1 MWSARII
8 LILLLFCSRVAAF
21 DVLNIS
27 TITDRNGL
35 SQNTIRCMM
44 QDSHGFMW
52 MGTINGLNRY
62 NGKDFVVIQPGI
74 ATSQS
79 SPDSRIR
86 SITEDKHG
94 YIWIRTFSNT
104 LFCYDMK
111 LEKIVDYDPQN
122 TTKIFSQIMVT
133 SNGDVWMWGDKGCC
147 RVSHID
153 GELVSWRPTEKKL
166 RDKSVTFIFED
177 SDRRVWIGADKELF
191 MVAHDKVNTML
202 EGTTFWGAQEL
213 DDLYFIA
220 GDRILIF
227 DNLRKYFLPAI
238 LFVPTQ
244 TEPARHARSCVLND
258 GLVMIATNERMFVFD
273 TINKT
278 WVSPERFFQGTSPRN
293 ANFYIDNKGHIWV
306 YNMSGVLW
314 RHHTDNTFEPLT
326 LIPADVLSLI
336 NQERFQIYHDSRDII
351 WITTFGN
358 GLFAVDENTG
368 KKCHYTADKDL
379 STNYLLCI
387 TEDTS
392 GEVWVGTELGGVNK
406 ISLTNYP
413 FDIFYPTPGGNDD
426 RDNAVRLIYQ
436 DVEGRYWFGT
446 RDGNLQVCDST
457 LHQLYKH
464 RITGGLP
471 FTIAEDTLGY
481 KWLGTKGGGLL
492 ILSPQGDRIIKEYTL
507 NDQTRQSSSSNNI
520 FTIMRDS
527 KNRMWLATFGGGLHL
542 AEGSREQLRFKQFSF
557 DNRHQNMMRSIIQDK
572 TGIVWIGTNDGVIV
586 FDPDGLIED
595 QQNFKVLHLYAE
607 DQQSL
612 GHNEVKVVFEDS
624 KGRIWLG
631 ATGGGLNLLVKGESL
646 EQSTFEHYGADDG
659 LSNETIQA
667 ILEDEEGFIWVSTES
682 GISKFNLNTKRFE
695 NFIFSNNRHAAI
707 FNELSCWKKK
717 NGELM
722 FGSYNGVYTFNPSG
736 ITFDTYAP
744 KVAITGFLING
755 NPVTPESLDSP
766 LTESIINT
774 RKVVLAYNQNSFNLE
789 CTMLNFHAP
798 ELNQYIYYLDGYESN
813 WNRSSRN
820 NVAAYRNVPPGK
832 YLFKVKGCNSFGV
845 WSDQETTLEII
856 ILPPWWES
864 TEAILLYIVLGIIII
879 YFTSRL
885 VLKMHRLNMA
895 VEVEK
900 QLTEYKLRFFTNISH
915 EFRTPLTIIRGAIE
929 DLVNQKDLPS
939 SVSKQLSL
947 LSKSSG
953 RLLRLVDQL
962 LEFRRLQN
970 NKMELKLERTDT
982 KRFFYDIYLTFKDM
996 AARKQIEYLFESNKP
1011 VQTMLLD
1018 RSKMDKIA
1026 YNLLSNAFK
1035 NTPVGGKIVMKLDFS
1050 VVNDTFTMSVS
1061 DNGPGVS
1068 VDKQKMLFV
1077 RFEQIH
1083 YASEG
1088 TGVGLHLTAELAKV
1102 HKGQVTYVDSLLG
1115 GACFSLTIPMSDENY
1130 DPADIIETIKEDKEI
1145 AMTELTTDI
1154 SISEERAAEILGTS
1168 VNKPFKEYKV
1178 MVIDD
1183 DDDVRNLIEAQL
1195 GKYFTVSTA
1204 SNGVEGLEKLI
1215 GEQPDIVVCDVMMP
1229 EMDGLEFTKRLKANF
1244 NISHIPVILL
1254 TAYSSEEHQLKG
1266 IQAGADSYI
1275 TKPFS
1280 MKYLLARIVKL
1291 VEQREKLQRKFATEP
1306 GTLQPLISATDRDKA
1321 FLDKVNAIVEKNMGD
1336 AEFKLES
1343 YTSALNIGRTT
1354 FYNKLR
1360 GIVGC
1365 SPNEYVRV
1373 LRMKKAAELLLTTE
1387 MNVSEIGFQVGIN
1400 DPFYFSKCFKNSFS
1414 KSPSQYRK
1422 SAGKVDTE
1430 ENMNGELS

>member
-1 MWSARII
+1 MWKVRIA
-8 LILLLFCSRVAAF
+8 LILLFFCSRIAAF

-44 QDSHGFMW
+44 QDSRGFMW

-62 NGKDFVVIQPGI
+62 NGKEFVVIQPKI
-74 ATSQS
+74 TTAQLLT
-79 SPDSRIR
+79 DSRIR
-86 SITEDKHG
+86 SIAEDKDG
-94 YIWIRTFSNT
+94 YIWIRTFSNV
-104 LFCYDMK
+104 LFCYDTK
-111 LEKIVDYDPQN
+111 LEKMIDYDSEN
-122 TTKIFSQIMVT
+122 ISKIFSQMMVE
-133 SNGDVWMWGDKGCC
+133 SNGDVWLWGDKGCC
-147 RVSHID
+147 RVRHVNGKLD
-153 GELVSWRPTEKKL
+153 VWRPSKKKL
-166 RDKSVTFIFED
+166 CEQPVTFIFED
-177 SDRRVWIGADKELF
+177 SDRRVWIGGENELF
-191 MVAHDKVNTML
+191 MVAHDKVNTMFK
-202 EGTTFWGAQEL
+202 GATFYGAQEL

-220 GDRILIF
+220 GDCILIF

-238 LFVPTQ
+238 SFAPVQDT
-244 TEPARHARSCVLND
+244 AMHARSCALNN
-258 GLVMIATNERMFVFD
+258 GLIMIATNERMFFFD
-273 TINKT
+273 TVNKI
-278 WVSPERFFQGTSPRN
+278 WLSPDKFFQGKNLRN
-293 ANFYIDNKGHIWV
+293 ANFIIDNKGHIWV
-306 YNMSGVLW
+306 YNMSGILW
-314 RHHTDNTFEPLT
+314 RYHSDNTFEPLEM
-326 LIPADVLSLI
+326 IPADILSLI
-336 NQERFQIYHDSRDII
+336 NQERFQIYHDSRNII

-358 GLFAVDENTG
+358 GLFAIDDNTG
-368 KKCHYTADKDL
+368 KQYHYTADKDL
-379 STNYLLCI
+379 STNYLLCVA
-387 TEDTS
+387 EDAS
-392 GEVWVGTELGGVNK
+392 GEIWVGTELGGVAK

-413 FDIFYPTPGGNDD
+413 FDIFYPTPGGNAD

-436 DVEGRYWFGT
+436 DLNGKYWYGT
-446 RDGNLQVCDST
+446 RDGNLHVCDSVQ
-457 LHQLYKH
+457 HQLYSH
-464 RITGGLP
+464 RITDGLP
-471 FTIAEDTLGY
+471 FTIAEDTSGY

-492 ILSPQGDRIIKEYTL
+492 ILSPEGNKIIKEYGRAKNTF
-507 NDQTRQSSSSNNI
+507 SSGNI
-520 FTIMRDS
+520 FTVMRDD
-527 KNRMWLATFGGGLHL
+527 KDRMWLATFGGGLQL
-542 AEGSREQLRFKQFSF
+542 AEGPREKLTFKQF
-557 DNRHQNMMRSIIQDK
+557 NLGNKQQRMMRSMIQDK
-572 TGIVWIGTNDGVIV
+572 AGLIWVGTNDGIIV
-586 FDPDGLIED
+586 FEPDELIKD
-595 QQNFKVLHLYAE
+595 QRKFKILHLQAE

-612 GHNEVKVVFEDS
+612 GHNEIKVVFEDS

-631 ATGGGLNLLVKGESL
+631 ATGGGLNLLVWGKSL
-646 EQSTFEHYGADDG
+646 EQSTFEHYGADNG

-667 ILEDEEGFIWVSTES
+667 ILEDEEGCIWVSTES
-682 GISKFNLNTKRFE
+682 GISKLNMDTKRFE

-707 FNELSCWKKK
+707 FNELSCWKKG

-744 KVAITGFLING
+744 KVAITSFLING
-755 NPVTPESLDSP
+755 NPITPESQDSP
-766 LTESIINT
+766 LAESIINT
-774 RKVVLAYNQNSFNLE
+774 RKVVLAHNQNSFNLE

-798 ELNQYIYYLDGYESN
+798 ELNQYIYYLEGYEDD
-813 WNRSSRN
+813 WNRASRN

-832 YLFKVKGCNSFGV
+832 YVFKVKGCNSFGV
-845 WSDQETTLEII
+845 WSNQETTLEIV
-856 ILPPWWES
+856 ILPPWWRS
-864 TEAILLYIVLGIIII
+864 IEAIILYVVLGLIII

-929 DLVNQKDLPS
+929 DLTNQKGLPS

-970 NKMELKLERTDT
+970 NKMELRLERTDA
-982 KRFFYDIYLTFKDM
+982 KRFFYDIYLAFKDM
-996 AARKQIEYLFESNKP
+996 AAKKQIEYLFESNKP
-1011 VQTMLLD
+1011 VQSMLLD

-1035 NTPVGGKIVMKLDFS
+1035 NTPAGGKIVMKLDFS
-1050 VVNDTFTMSVS
+1050 TVNDTFTMSVS
-1061 DNGPGVS
+1061 DNGPGVPA
-1068 VDKQKMLFV
+1068 DKQKMLFV

-1102 HKGQVTYVDSLLG
+1102 HKGQVTYVDSTLG

-1130 DPADIIETIKEDKEI
+1130 DPADIIETVKEEKEI
-1145 AMTELTTDI
+1145 TVTELTTDT
-1154 SISEERAAEILGTS
+1154 SISEERVVEILEAS

-1183 DDDVRNLIEAQL
+1183 DDDVRNLIETQL

-1204 SNGVEGLEKLI
+1204 SNGAEGLEKLI
-1215 GEQPDIVVCDVMMP
+1215 EEQPDIVVCDVMMP

-1321 FLDKVNAIVEKNMGD
+1321 FLDKINAIVEKNMSD

-1343 YTSALNIGRTT
+1343 YTSTLNIGRTT
-1354 FYNKLR
+1354 FYNKLK

-1422 SAGKVDTE
+1422 GAGKVDTE
-1430 ENMNGELS
+1430 ES